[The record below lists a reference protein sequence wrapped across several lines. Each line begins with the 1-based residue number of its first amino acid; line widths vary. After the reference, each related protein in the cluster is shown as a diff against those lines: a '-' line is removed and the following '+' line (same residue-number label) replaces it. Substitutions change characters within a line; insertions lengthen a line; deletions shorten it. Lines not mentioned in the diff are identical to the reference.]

1 MGGRIK
7 CPLMATQTNH
17 VDFSGE
23 NSVKHLMIT
32 IVKITR
38 MRQCKQIHQEHL
50 AIPITV
56 VTLLS
61 SITSTSKNLKYKQE

>member
-1 MGGRIK
+1 
-7 CPLMATQTNH
+7 MATHSNQ

-38 MRQCKQIHQEHL
+38 MRQCKQILHKHL

-61 SITSTSKNLKYKQE
+61 SITCTSKNLKYKQE